1 MNYYNEISK
10 GYDEL
15 HGEEQLNKA
24 KIIASKLALNKGDKL
39 LDVGCGNGSYL
50 DLFDCDVTGVDPSEE
65 LLEQY
70 KGNHQVLLGRAEELD
85 FLDNHFDIVIS
96 ITSIH
101 NFEDIEKGL
110 REIKRVGKKKFVFSV
125 LKRNNKFEK
134 IEKLINEL
142 FVVNEK
148 IFEDK
153 DIIFFCTKKGS

>member
-15 HGEEQLNKA
+15 HSEEQLRKA
-24 KIIASKLALNKGDKL
+24 GIILSKLDLKKTDKL

-50 DLFDCDVTGVDPSEE
+50 NLFDCDVTGIDPSEE

-110 REIKRVGKKKFVFSV
+110 KEIRRVGKKKFVFGV
-125 LKRNNKFEK
+125 LKRTNKFDL